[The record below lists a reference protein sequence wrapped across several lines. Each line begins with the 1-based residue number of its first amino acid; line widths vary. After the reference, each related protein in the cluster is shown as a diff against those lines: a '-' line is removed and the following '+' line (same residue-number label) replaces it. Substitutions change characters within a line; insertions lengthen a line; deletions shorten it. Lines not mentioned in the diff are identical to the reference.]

1 MRILLTGGSGQLGFE
16 LRRSL
21 ALYGKLWA
29 PGRAELDLAQ
39 PDRLARPVLDFA
51 PDLIVNAAA
60 YTAVDRAEAEPAL
73 AERVNAEA
81 PSELAS
87 LAEHLGATLLHFS
100 TDYVFDGMA
109 AGPYREGDTTR
120 PLSVYG
126 RTKRDGELAVM
137 SECSRHYVLRTS
149 WVYGSVGGNFVKT
162 ILRLA
167 AQRDTLNVVHDQV
180 GAPTAAML
188 IADVSALLV
197 ARLREG
203 RVPPYGL
210 YHLAAAGETSWHGF
224 ASAIVDAA
232 QSAGQGLLLQPE
244 AIRAIPAADY
254 PMAAAR
260 PSNSR
265 LDTHKLRAALGIV
278 LPDWRHH
285 LPLVLQQLSIRQ
297 G

>member
-29 PGRAELDLAQ
+29 PGREVLDLSRPELLMQ
-39 PDRLARPVLDFA
+39 PVLEFA

-60 YTAVDRAEAEPAL
+60 YTAVDRAEAEPEL

-81 PSELAS
+81 PAELAR
-87 LAEHLGATLLHFS
+87 LAERLGATLLHFS
-100 TDYVFDGMA
+100 TDYVFDGTGTA
-109 AGPYREGDTTR
+109 PYRESDVTR

-137 SECSRHYVLRTS
+137 NDCSRHYVLRTS

-180 GAPTAAML
+180 GAPTSAML
-188 IADVSALLV
+188 IADVSAQLV

-203 RVPPYGL
+203 RVLPYGL

-224 ASAIVDAA
+224 AREIV
-232 QSAGQGLLLQPE
+232 GLVQDVGGGLVLRPE
-244 AIRAIPAADY
+244 AIQAIPAVDY
-254 PMAAAR
+254 PAAAAR
-260 PSNSR
+260 PANSR

-285 LPLVLQQLSIRQ
+285 LQLVLQQLAIQ
-297 G
+297 KG

>member
-21 ALYGKLWA
+21 ALFGKLWA
-29 PGRAELDLAQ
+29 PGRDELDLAR
-39 PDRLARPVLDFA
+39 PERLAPAVLGFA

-73 AERVNAEA
+73 AEAVNAAA
-81 PSELAS
+81 PAELAS
-87 LAEHLGATLLHFS
+87 LAERLGATLLHFS
-100 TDYVFDGMA
+100 TDYVFDGEG
-109 AGPYREGDTTR
+109 AGPYHEDAATR

-126 RTKRDGELAVM
+126 RSKRDGELAVM
-137 SECSRHYVLRTS
+137 SDCSRHYVLRTS

-162 ILRLA
+162 MLRLA
-167 AQRDTLNVVHDQV
+167 EQRDTLNVVHDQI

-188 IADVSALLV
+188 IADVTALLV

-224 ASAIVDAA
+224 ARAIVEEARR
-232 QSAGQGLLLQPE
+232 AGLDLKLRPA

-254 PMAAAR
+254 PVVAER
-260 PSNSR
+260 PANSR
-265 LDTHKLRAALGIV
+265 LDTHKLRAALGIA
-278 LPDWRHH
+278 LPDWRYH
-285 LPLVLQQLSIRQ
+285 LELVLQQLSIRQ

>member
-29 PGRAELDLAQ
+29 PGRDEFDLAQ

-60 YTAVDRAEAEPAL
+60 YTEVDRAEAEPGL

-81 PSELAS
+81 PAELAN

-100 TDYVFDGMA
+100 TDYVFDG
-109 AGPYREGDTTR
+109 AGTAPYREGDATR

-167 AQRDTLNVVHDQV
+167 EQRDTLNVVYDQV

-224 ASAIVDAA
+224 AREIVELA
-232 QSAGQGLLLQPE
+232 QRAGHDLTLRPE
-244 AIRAIPAADY
+244 AIRAIAAAGY
-254 PMAAAR
+254 PTAAAR
-260 PSNSR
+260 PANSR
-265 LDTHKLRAALGIV
+265 LDTHKLRAALGIA

-285 LPLVLQQLSIRQ
+285 LDLVMQQLSIRQ

>member
-21 ALYGKLWA
+21 ALHGKLWA
-29 PGRAELDLAQ
+29 PGRDELDLAH
-39 PDRLARPVLDFA
+39 PERLAGPVLDFA

-60 YTAVDRAEAEPAL
+60 YTAVDRAESEPAL

-81 PSELAS
+81 PAELAS
-87 LAEHLGATLLHFS
+87 LAERMGATLLHFS
-100 TDYVFDGMA
+100 TDYVFDG
-109 AGPYREGDTTR
+109 AGTEAYREGDATR

-149 WVYGSVGGNFVKT
+149 WVYGSVGSNFVKT

-188 IADVSALLV
+188 IADVSAQLV
-197 ARLREG
+197 TRLHEG
-203 RVPPYGL
+203 RVPSYGL
-210 YHLAAAGETSWHGF
+210 YHLAAAGEVSWYGF
-224 ASAIVDAA
+224 AREIVDLA
-232 QSAGQGLLLQPE
+232 QRAGCDLALRPE
-244 AIRAIPAADY
+244 AIQAMPAADY
-254 PMAAAR
+254 VAAAER
-260 PSNSR
+260 PANSR

-285 LPLVLQQLSIRQ
+285 LQLVLQQLAIRQ

>member
-29 PGRAELDLAQ
+29 PGRDELDLAH
-39 PDRLARPVLDFA
+39 PDRLAGPVLGFA

-60 YTAVDRAEAEPAL
+60 YTAVDRAEAEPEL

-81 PSELAS
+81 PSELAN

-100 TDYVFDGMA
+100 TDYVFDGT
-109 AGPYREGDTTR
+109 GTEPYRESDPTR

-188 IADVSALLV
+188 IADVTALLV

-210 YHLAAAGETSWHGF
+210 YHLAAAGETSWYGF

-232 QSAGQGLLLQPE
+232 QRAGQGLLLQPG

-254 PMAAAR
+254 PTAATR
-260 PSNSR
+260 PANSR

-285 LPLVLQQLSIRQ
+285 LQLVLQQLSVRQ